1 MHPDI
6 GKGAW
11 ELRKNLSAESFLC
24 VLQNA
29 GYCRLRFV
37 KRQCSAAN
45 ASRIRDRN
53 NCFYMDRFHQLNVPC
68 QNLVPLTIKEL
79 MAERSKKHYEFQN
92 HENWSFDQ
100 ISVLYIHI
108 C

>member
-1 MHPDI
+1 
-6 GKGAW
+6 
-11 ELRKNLSAESFLC
+11 
-24 VLQNA
+24 
-29 GYCRLRFV
+29 
-37 KRQCSAAN
+37 
-45 ASRIRDRN
+45 
-53 NCFYMDRFHQLNVPC
+53 
-68 QNLVPLTIKEL
+68 